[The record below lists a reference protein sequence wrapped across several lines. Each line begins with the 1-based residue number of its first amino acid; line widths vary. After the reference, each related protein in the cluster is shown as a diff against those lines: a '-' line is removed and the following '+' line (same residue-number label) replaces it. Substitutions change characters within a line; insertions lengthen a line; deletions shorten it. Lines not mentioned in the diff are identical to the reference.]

1 MDATEQQ
8 QQRRWNG
15 WGQVAVSRALPER
28 TVAVLEASVGPGS
41 PPRDATLGEVLAT
54 VPRSRLPA
62 HPLVHTGAEL
72 RLRHARGQSFPDL
85 VALRSGRLP
94 AFPDGVALPGS
105 SQEVRTLLAWARE
118 VGCRLIPYG
127 GGTSVVGHVNVEP
140 GAAPVLTVS
149 LARLQGLRALSE
161 EDRLATF
168 EAGVQ
173 GPALEAQL
181 RARGYTL
188 GHFPQSFEHSTL
200 GGWIATRSRGQQAL
214 GYGRIESLFAGG
226 RLEAPTGSLVMPAL
240 PASSTG
246 PELRELV
253 LGSEGR
259 LGLLTEATVRVSPL
273 PERESFHAL
282 FFPDWERARTAVR
295 ELAQSGLPLSM
306 LRLST
311 PGETAVNLALA
322 GHARAVG
329 LLSAALSLRGLR
341 EGRCMLVLGVS
352 GSRRLATHAL
362 RAALALAA
370 SHGAVRVPSLGGHWK
385 KGRFNAPYFRNAAWE
400 RGWGVDTVETAV
412 PWSALPRT
420 LEDVEGAL
428 RTALASE
435 QERVL
440 AFSHLSH
447 VYPVG
452 TNLYTTFVFRLGASA
467 EATHARWL
475 ALKTAASRAILRQG
489 GTISHQH
496 GVGLDHKAYV
506 EAEKGALGLAALRQV
521 LPAFDPEGLLN
532 PGKLV

>member
-1 MDATEQQ
+1 MTTAAGGE
-8 QQRRWNG
+8 RRWNG
-15 WGQVAVSRALPER
+15 WGDASVHRPLPAPTVS
-28 TVAVLEASVGPGS
+28 VLQARVGPGT
-41 PPRDATLGEVLAT
+41 PPRDATLAETVAT
-54 VPRSRLPA
+54 VPPSRLPS
-62 HPLVHTGAEL
+62 HPLVHTDSEL
-72 RLRHARGQSFPDL
+72 RLRHACGQSFPDL
-85 VALRSGRLP
+85 VGLRSGRLP
-94 AFPDGVALPGS
+94 AFPDGVALPTS
-105 SQEVRTLLAWARE
+105 DEDVRTLLAFARE
-118 VGCRLIPYG
+118 VGCKLIPYG

-149 LARLQGLRALSE
+149 LARMAALSTLSD

-168 EAGVQ
+168 GAGVA

-214 GYGRIESLFAGG
+214 GYGRIEGLFAGG
-226 RLEAPTGSLVMPAL
+226 RLESPAGSLVMPAL
-240 PASSTG
+240 PAASTG

-273 PERESFHAL
+273 PEHESFHAL
-282 FFPDWERARTAVR
+282 FFPDWERGRRAARS
-295 ELAQSGLPLSM
+295 LAQSGLPLSM

-311 PGETAVNLALA
+311 PGETAVHLALA
-322 GHARAVG
+322 GHVRAVG
-329 LLSAALSLRGLR
+329 LLTRVLSLRGLG
-341 EGRCMLVLGVS
+341 EGRCLAVLGVS
-352 GSRRLATHAL
+352 GSRKLTRHTL
-362 RAALALAA
+362 REALALAA
-370 SHGAVRVPSLGGHWK
+370 RHGGMRVPSLGAHWQ
-385 KGRFNAPYFRNAAWE
+385 KGRFGAPYFRNAAWE
-400 RGWGVDTVETAV
+400 AGWGVDTVETAV
-412 PWSALPRT
+412 PWSALPRA
-420 LEDVEGAL
+420 LEAVEGAL
-428 RTALASE
+428 TGALSAE
-435 QERVL
+435 GERVL

-447 VYPVG
+447 VYPTG
-452 TNLYTTFVFRLGASA
+452 SNLYTTFVFRLGAGP

-475 ALKTAASRAILRQG
+475 ALKTAASRAILASG

-496 GVGLDHKAYV
+496 GVGLDHKPYV